1 MYTLWKSKMHPNVAS
16 VFIPEPL
23 FYPQILEPSFSSPSS
38 FKVDIQIFVIKT
50 WQLIPSGFFS
60 SFKRADHKL
69 LNMYKN
75 K

>member
-1 MYTLWKSKMHPNVAS
+1 MHLNVAS
-16 VFIPEPL
+16 VSSFQSHY
-23 FYPQILEPSFSSPSS
+23 FTPQKLEPSFSSPRS

-50 WQLIPSGFFS
+50 WQLIPLAYVFFE
-60 SFKRADHKL
+60 RADHKL